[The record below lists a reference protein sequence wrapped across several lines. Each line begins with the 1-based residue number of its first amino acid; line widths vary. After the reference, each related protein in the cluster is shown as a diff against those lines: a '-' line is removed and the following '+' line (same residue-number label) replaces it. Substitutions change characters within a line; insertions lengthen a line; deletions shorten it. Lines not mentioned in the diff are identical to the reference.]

1 MIRAA
6 FGENAEAQITL
17 RKRMAGDFIT
27 IFGGKTKKLQDYL
40 VDRKIPKDERDSVEL
55 VAINREI
62 LWILPHQGRGRYAAR
77 YKLCED
83 TKKVIC
89 IEINC

>member
-62 LWILPHQGRGRYAAR
+62 LLDSAAPGQGPV
-77 YKLCED
+77 CSQIQ
-83 TKKVIC
+83 TV
-89 IEINC
+89 